1 MAGRYGG
8 AVMITLSYLIWIYL
22 ISYSGSI
29 FSAMLAKLPFFGSI
43 SESITSDIIFTVIS
57 ALIFS
62 LLNIIAGMFQC
73 GINLYYLNISTGR
86 DAQPADLFAG
96 FRGDPAKVFKISAF
110 IMFPTI
116 ITSVIFNIFAELYV
130 LTHDQRFFILSWA
143 TLVPAIAITLYMN
156 LTYGMAYFLLLD
168 FPKYPASRILSL
180 TRKKITGHR
189 MRLLLLDLRF
199 IPMLLLCI
207 LSMGLGILWV
217 YPILSESH
225 ALFFLNLMNPDHYV
239 PIDER
244 V

>member
-29 FSAMLAKLPFFGSI
+29 FSAMLAKLPFFGNI

-96 FRGDPAKVFKISAF
+96 FRGDPAKVFKVSSF

-143 TLVPAIAITLYMN
+143 TLVPALAITLYMN